1 MNISSGLPIETLCDV
16 FQCLAAERLIDP
28 RAEIAIRDAR
38 LVCRAWA
45 AVGKEWLFRWPL
57 TSSTVRAL
65 IRTMIRQTEY
75 GNETGQPSSSSVQ
88 SLEYEEPL
96 FEDLEKTRQRL
107 PFRSPSDDE
116 RRACVEAFRREFNDL
131 EDPAERSRLQVE
143 RGSIVEHLLD
153 AAPSLLLQ
161 RRHTYYTDKIIPHFL
176 EDLRWTLTDRWN
188 FRAGHGYYREEEFPA
203 FGRYIDLA
211 TFCDKK
217 TEHDGEGSAQ
227 APLPVSLFFPPW
239 TETTQVLKV
248 TKPKGYDCGFNH
260 DSRNRRQDW
269 ATVFK
274 SEIEAHDIESFQPRS
289 FRGSELWDWSSP
301 FSDLGTPYAT
311 PWSPAVTLR
320 TPPPITY
327 EHLAEL
333 VFDVKSGKLD
343 DNYELFCGAK
353 VTTEACKDPNT
364 GLSSRTI
371 TFSLEFDHGS

>member
-1 MNISSGLPIETLCDV
+1 MNISSGLPIETLGDV
-16 FQCLAAERLIDP
+16 FQCLAAQRLIDP
-28 RAEIAIRDAR
+28 EAEIAIRDAR

-57 TSSTVRAL
+57 ASSTVRAL
-65 IRTMIRQTEY
+65 IRTMIRKTEY
-75 GNETGQPSSSSVQ
+75 GNETGQPSSTSVQ

-96 FEDLEKTRQRL
+96 FEDLEKARQRL
-107 PFRSPSDDE
+107 PFRPPSDDE
-116 RRACVEAFRREFNDL
+116 RL
-131 EDPAERSRLQVE
+131 E
-143 RGSIVEHLLD
+143 RGSIVERLLD

-161 RRHTYYTDKIIPHFL
+161 RRHTYYTDEIIPHFL
-176 EDLRWTLTDRWN
+176 EDLRWTLADL
-188 FRAGHGYYREEEFPA
+188 RAGHGYWREEEFPA
-203 FGRYIDLA
+203 IGRYIDLA
-211 TFCDKK
+211 RFCDKK
-217 TEHDGEGSAQ
+217 TEHDGEVSAQ

-269 ATVFK
+269 AAVFK

-301 FSDLGTPYAT
+301 FSYLGTPYAT